1 MRPASLVQL
10 SDKYKHYATVYACL
24 VLFGALLLGWNAGA
38 TVTCPASNPD
48 GLLLA
53 CEKDVQAWTFLIV
66 SATYALGGLIVVLP
80 VYGLAHVMRALA
92 VLLPDQPSG
101 HRPARSPSPRR
112 WPPRS
117 RCPTST
123 HPRPGP
129 FSRRSPPL
137 ASSLTPG

>member
-24 VLFGALLLGWNAGA
+24 VLFGALLLGWNAGRPSPVPPP
-38 TVTCPASNPD
+38 TQSE
-48 GLLLA
+48 LLLA

-92 VLLPDQPSG
+92 VLLPDQPARKPSG
-101 HRPARSPSPRR
+101 
-112 WPPRS
+112 
-117 RCPTST
+117 
-123 HPRPGP
+123 
-129 FSRRSPPL
+129 
-137 ASSLTPG
+137 

>member
-38 TVTCPASNPD
+38 TVTCSNPNASE
-48 GLLLA
+48 LVLT

-80 VYGLAHVMRALA
+80 VYGLSHVMRAMA
-92 VLLPDQPSG
+92 VLLPDQPARTPSG
-101 HRPARSPSPRR
+101 
-112 WPPRS
+112 
-117 RCPTST
+117 
-123 HPRPGP
+123 
-129 FSRRSPPL
+129 
-137 ASSLTPG
+137 

>member
-24 VLFGALLLGWNAGA
+24 VLVGALLLGWNAGA
-38 TVTCPASNPD
+38 TVTCSASNPD

-80 VYGLAHVMRALA
+80 VYGLAHVMRAMA
-92 VLLPDQPSG
+92 VLLPDQPARNPSG
-101 HRPARSPSPRR
+101 
-112 WPPRS
+112 
-117 RCPTST
+117 
-123 HPRPGP
+123 
-129 FSRRSPPL
+129 
-137 ASSLTPG
+137 